1 MSDTSPDVPTLLS
14 NDISRYIDFL
24 KYERGYSEHTLQSY
38 QRNLVELALHLHQ
51 SSVENWQQVTHEALR
66 HFVMAIK
73 QKGLKARSIQLKLSS
88 IKGFFKFQLQ
98 RKHIT
103 TNPSELLV
111 VPKSDKPLPK
121 NIEVDEVNQLL
132 NFIPEQT
139 IEFRDKAMMEL
150 FYSSGLRLSELANLS
165 INDIDLKASELVV
178 TGKGNK
184 QRLLPVGRQAR
195 DAIEQWLK
203 LRAEFNK
210 ANSSALFL
218 SKLGNQISV
227 RQIQQRLSYWA
238 KRQGL
243 NNTVHPHKLRHSF
256 ASHMLESSGD
266 LRAVQELLGHEN
278 LSTTQVYTHLDFQHL
293 AQVYDQAHPRAK
305 KKNSD

>member
-66 HFVMAIK
+66 HFVMTIK

-98 RKHIT
+98 RNHIT

-139 IEFRDKAMMEL
+139 IDFRDKAMMEL

-210 ANSSALFL
+210 ANSPALFL

-305 KKNSD
+305 KKSSD